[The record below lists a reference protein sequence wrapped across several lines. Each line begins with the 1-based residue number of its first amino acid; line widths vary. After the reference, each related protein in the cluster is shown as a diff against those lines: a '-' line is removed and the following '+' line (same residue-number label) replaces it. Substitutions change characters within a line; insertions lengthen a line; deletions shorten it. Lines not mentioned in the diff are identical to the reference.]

1 MDMKEFLSTDLI
13 NLDLKATTKEESIYE
28 LCQMLFEHDRITSV
42 EDFVR
47 DVYKREEEGETGIG
61 QGVSIPHGK
70 SDNVL
75 KTSLAIGR
83 TKESINWEGEENQ
96 PVEIIILFAVRMVD
110 STSVHLKLLSQIA
123 TKLGNDEV
131 LERLKNVEDPQKVID
146 IFTK

>member
-83 TKESINWEGEENQ
+83 TKEPIGWEGEENQ

-131 LERLKNVEDPQKVID
+131 LERLKNVENPQKVID